1 MLDDNSVP
9 EWIEIR
15 HKSHVQ
21 ACVVLFVPGLSPDLW
36 GIDPSFGSEGKRMRE
51 LSQLQ
56 HNPLP
61 RFAEIFKYLWIARAP
76 GSNQQ
81 LYSSAQAF
89 LNVPLSASQMQAR
102 AKEQSKK
109 TGMKFSLSRLM
120 G

>member
-9 EWIEIR
+9 EWVEIR

-21 ACVVLFVPGLSPDLW
+21 ACVVLFVPGLSPELF

-51 LSQLQ
+51 LSQLE
-56 HNPLP
+56 HKPLP
-61 RFAEIFKYLWIARAP
+61 RFAEIFKYLWIPKAP

-89 LNVPLSASQMQAR
+89 MNVPLSASQMHAR

-109 TGMKFSLSRLM
+109 TGFRFSLSWLM
-120 G
+120 V